1 MFYKKSTNHD
11 NNSIRTENPK
21 SYLFKSLSG
30 IKTYAR
36 KTPTSISAAIQKPS
50 DWAKTFLKRVMWDTK
65 MGKCI
70 YHFGLGA
77 LICGIFLGVALIAMA
92 TRVHFKT
99 AHKNYEV
106 KIPEHTNPS
115 FWNFGSVWEPEESH
129 WRKAKPQ
136 LVTKAQSTSFTK
148 ASPEEFGTKIATWT
162 IKATDRL
169 K

>member
-1 MFYKKSTNHD
+1 M
-11 NNSIRTENPK
+11 
-21 SYLFKSLSG
+21 SG
-30 IKTYAR
+30 IKRHAR
-36 KTPTSISAAIQKPS
+36 KIPTSISAAIQTPS
-50 DWAKTFLKRVMWDTK
+50 DWAKTSLKRVMWDAK

-106 KIPEHTNPS
+106 KIPEHTNPL

-129 WRKAKPQ
+129 WRKANPQ
-136 LVTKAQSTSFTK
+136 LVTKTQSTPSTE
-148 ASPEEFGTKIATWT
+148 SSLEEFGTKIAPWT

>member
-1 MFYKKSTNHD
+1 MHAKPQHQFQQ
-11 NNSIRTENPK
+11 
-21 SYLFKSLSG
+21 LFRHHQTG
-30 IKTYAR
+30 PR
-36 KTPTSISAAIQKPS
+36 R
-50 DWAKTFLKRVMWDTK
+50 FLKRVMWDTK

-115 FWNFGSVWEPEESH
+115 FWNFGSAWEPEESH

-136 LVTKAQSTSFTK
+136 FVTKAQNTPSTETP
-148 ASPEEFGTKIATWT
+148 PEEFGTKIAPWT

>member
-1 MFYKKSTNHD
+1 M
-11 NNSIRTENPK
+11 
-21 SYLFKSLSG
+21 SG
-30 IKTYAR
+30 IKRYAR
-36 KTPTSISAAIQKPS
+36 KIPISILTAIQTPS
-50 DWAKTFLKRVMWDTK
+50 DWAKTFQKRVMWDTK

-115 FWNFGSVWEPEESH
+115 FLNFGSVWEPEESH
-129 WRKAKPQ
+129 WRKANPQ
-136 LVTKAQSTSFTK
+136 LVKKAQRTPSTE
-148 ASPEEFGTKIATWT
+148 ASPEEFGTKMAILT